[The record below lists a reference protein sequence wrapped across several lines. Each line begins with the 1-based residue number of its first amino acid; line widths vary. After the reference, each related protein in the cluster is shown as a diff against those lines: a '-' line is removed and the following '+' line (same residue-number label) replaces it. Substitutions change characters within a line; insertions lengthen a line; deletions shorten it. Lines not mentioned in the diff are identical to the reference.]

1 MIDDSIIEL
10 RRKQKEEEAALNEF
24 ALNFVKSV
32 LNSVILPGSNPAWA
46 SRVSLCDDVI
56 PHYLV
61 ANHFICSL
69 QQRKG
74 LSEPYEPSHMGTLLK
89 KLVLIILMHW
99 WR

>member
-32 LNSVILPGSNPAWA
+32 LNSVILPGSNPAWV
-46 SRVSLCDDVI
+46 SRVLCDDVI
-56 PHYLV
+56 PHYLA

-74 LSEPYEPSHMGTLLK
+74 PSEPYEPLHMGTLLK
-89 KLVLIILMHW
+89 KLVLFILML
-99 WR
+99 